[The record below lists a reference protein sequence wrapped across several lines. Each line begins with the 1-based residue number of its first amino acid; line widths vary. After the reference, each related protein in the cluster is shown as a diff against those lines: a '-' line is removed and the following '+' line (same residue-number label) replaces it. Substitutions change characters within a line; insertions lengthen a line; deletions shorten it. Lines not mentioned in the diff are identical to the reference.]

1 MTDFLDEKIMEHR
14 RLMFRSMKRKNT
26 GVKTQEWAARMG
38 IKHIHSLGWGCH
50 EGCTD
55 GLTPPVHERGRRR
68 PIVISK
74 RSPSPRT
81 LEKSLRGKR
90 KRQATLESKHRLD
103 RELSNGRH

>member
-1 MTDFLDEKIMEHR
+1 MTDFLDEKVMEHR

-26 GVKTQEWAARMG
+26 SVKTQEWAARMG

-55 GLTPPVHERGRRR
+55 GLTPPVHERGKKR
-68 PIVISK
+68 PIVIR
-74 RSPSPRT
+74 RSQTTP

-90 KRQATLESKHRLD
+90 RRQATFESKRRME
-103 RELSNGRH
+103 RELSNGGH